1 MELWNRLL
9 RLDPFGTTI
18 VRDYAKLFREF
29 GIDVFEPYV
38 TRLPAPLLLMKRNII
53 FGSRDFEGICESIEK
68 NRKFAVM
75 SGIKPTNYLHIG
87 TKMVIDE
94 LKYFQEQGA
103 ITYYGIADIEA
114 LVDNRLGLEV
124 SEKYAFD
131 NIIDCLALGLDP
143 DATKFFR
150 QSHNPIVQKYAFIYS
165 TNVTNAM
172 MQAIYGDRHIGLY
185 MAALIQVADI
195 LLPQIEHGSMHT
207 VVPVGVDQDPH
218 LRLTREIARKHN
230 FSPPSSIYHRL
241 MGSLTGKQKKISKR
255 EPEGAIFLQD
265 NLETTQSKIM
275 KAFTGGRD
283 SAAEQRRLGGQPD
296 ICPIFELEAYFSVDD
311 DNELLKIEKGCRAGE
326 LLCGEHK
333 QLCVERIL
341 TKLKE
346 HQNKRQ
352 EVADIAL
359 DILREA

>member
-1 MELWNRLL
+1 MP

-18 VRDYAKLFREF
+18 VRDYYKLFSEF
-29 GIDVFEPYV
+29 GIDAFEPYV
-38 TRLPAPLLLMKRNII
+38 TRLPTPLLLMKRNIV
-53 FGSRDFEGICESIEK
+53 FGSREFEGICESIEK

-131 NIIDCLALGLDP
+131 NIIDSLALGLDP

-150 QSHNPIVQKYAFIYS
+150 QSRNPFVQKYAFIFS
-165 TNVTNAM
+165 INVTNAM
-172 MQAIYGDRHIGLY
+172 MRAIYGDRHIGLY

-195 LLPQIEHGSMHT
+195 LLPQIEHGTMYT

-230 FSPPSSIYHRL
+230 FTPPSSIYHRL
-241 MGSLTGKQKKISKR
+241 MSSLTGKKKKISKR
-255 EPEGAIFLQD
+255 EPEGAIFLRD
-265 NLETTQSKIM
+265 NLESAQTKIM
-275 KAFTGGRD
+275 QAFTGGRD
-283 SAAEQRRLGGQPD
+283 SAVEQRRLGGQPD
-296 ICPIFELEAYFSVDD
+296 ICPIFELEAYFSVES
-311 DNELLKIEKGCRAGE
+311 DNELLKIEKDCRAGE

-333 QLCVERIL
+333 QLCMERVL

-346 HQNKRQ
+346 HQYKRQ

-359 DILREA
+359 DLLRNA